1 MNETVDEERLQ
12 TLADE
17 MREKA
22 VHMGLSFWDAED
34 LVQDTFSRF
43 YLKRYHC
50 RALPLRQQEVVLGQ
64 LFRAEWVKRQKDRE
78 KRKEKLVKD
87 PAVFDFCRKSE
98 AEESSQEAGC
108 LHEEDMHTVL
118 REIFRM
124 KRTMR
129 DVLELTALFG
139 LRGEEAGRILG
150 ISDEVYKKRL
160 LRARKELRARLHTQG
175 IQF

>member
-1 MNETVDEERLQ
+1 
-12 TLADE
+12 
-17 MREKA
+17 
-22 VHMGLSFWDAED
+22 
-34 LVQDTFSRF
+34 
-43 YLKRYHC
+43 
-50 RALPLRQQEVVLGQ
+50 
-64 LFRAEWVKRQKDRE
+64 
-78 KRKEKLVKD
+78 
-87 PAVFDFCRKSE
+87 
-98 AEESSQEAGC
+98 
-108 LHEEDMHTVL
+108 
-118 REIFRM
+118 M